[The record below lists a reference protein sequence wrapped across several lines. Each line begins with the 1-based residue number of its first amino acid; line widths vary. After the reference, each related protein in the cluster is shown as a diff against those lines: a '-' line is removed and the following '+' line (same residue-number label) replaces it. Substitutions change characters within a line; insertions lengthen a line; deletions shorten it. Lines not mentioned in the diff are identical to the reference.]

1 MVKKTAILNRRSINR
16 STKQSGGKSKSK
28 SKSNGKSK
36 VQRTSK
42 SNSNGRR
49 TSKSNGKGNRKG
61 NSKVRRTRNKRT
73 LGKGLKNR
81 RQFGGANAKD
91 EAEARELIGVGL
103 VYLDDEDLDET
114 SVVDCV
120 GGGAV
125 PARPPAGSEYIDNLI
140 ESYQFIEGGSRA
152 DGGDIENLRQ
162 NSADIESLLLEERQE
177 LSRIVSFHP
186 YVTLVGDGGGT
197 EQLTN
202 RQKNLSPTY
211 LNNKIYVLGLY
222 ELHMREDIPF
232 RTNIKNFYDACKD
245 FIGGVYKDKA
255 PAKEH
260 ILNTFGEL
268 IKKYGTADGVPDD
281 IVRILCEFIIADV
294 NRYINADG
302 KGFETLST
310 YLTNDKRVWPFPVKK
325 VAAVKFGDRNDKVA
339 HVIQKGE
346 TIHTCELPA
355 IVKGEKLK
363 KCGLT
368 FATQA
373 KVKYHELVGHT
384 PEEEWKQC
392 EVMIPAD
399 GGSQVA
405 CGWLCDGKI
414 TMAKHM
420 KSHEPD
426 EWENWHLD
434 KEMKQMLT
442 EQHRQFWTRE
452 DKQKATGNAR
462 NKGESLVR
470 SSLWC
475 QNQTKEATEM
485 AEEAVEKLKVNEMAL
500 KKNAVDA
507 LAIRFFSNDRGK
519 YSTIKKALVGAAAHI
534 SNQESKGGAGI
545 LKQQNKTKKTLGQKI
560 YKLGNF
566 SFRHKTT
573 FDRDGTG
580 KKQCLHRDNGTQCTA
595 WVGPLDTECSKGHN
609 LLPESDG
616 NGVYTD
622 NDNDPWTKDKPSDYK
637 KYEKKN

>member
-1 MVKKTAILNRRSINR
+1 L
-16 STKQSGGKSKSK
+16 
-28 SKSNGKSK
+28 
-36 VQRTSK
+36 
-42 SNSNGRR
+42 
-49 TSKSNGKGNRKG
+49 
-61 NSKVRRTRNKRT
+61 
-73 LGKGLKNR
+73 
-81 RQFGGANAKD
+81 
-91 EAEARELIGVGL
+91 GVGL

-125 PARPPAGSEYIDNLI
+125 PASLTAGSEYIDNLI

-186 YVTLVGDGGGT
+186 YVTLVGGGGGT

-202 RQKNLSPTY
+202 RPKNLSPTY

-245 FIGGVYKDKA
+245 FIDGVYKDKA

-268 IKKYGTADGVPDD
+268 IKKYGVVPDD

-294 NRYINADG
+294 NRYINAAGQSVETLPTYLNKG
-302 KGFETLST
+302 KG
-310 YLTNDKRVWPFPVKK
+310 VWPFPVKK

-339 HVIQKGE
+339 HVKPLGPA
-346 TIHTCELPA
+346 IHTCKRPA
-355 IVKGEKLK
+355 IVKGERLTE
-363 KCGLT
+363 CGLT
-368 FATQA
+368 FASKA
-373 KVKYHELVGHT
+373 KFEYHELVGHT
-384 PEEEWKQC
+384 PKEEWKKC
-392 EVMIPAD
+392 EVMIPVD

-405 CGWLCDGKI
+405 CGWWCDGKI
-414 TMAKHM
+414 TMDKHM

-434 KEMKQMLT
+434 NEMKQMLT
-442 EQHRQFWTRE
+442 EQHGQFSTGE
-452 DKQKATGNAR
+452 DKKKAINNAR
-462 NKGESLVR
+462 TKGESLVR

-485 AEEAVEKLKVNEMAL
+485 AEEAVKELKVNEMAL
-500 KKNAVDA
+500 KKNAVEA
-507 LAIRFFSNDRGK
+507 LAIRLFSNDRGK
-519 YSTIKKALVGAAAHI
+519 YSTIKKALAAAAAHI
-534 SNQESKGGAGI
+534 INQESKGGAGI

-560 YKLGNF
+560 SKLGNL
-566 SFRHKTT
+566 SFIHKTKGKET
-573 FDRDGTG
+573 GENAG

-622 NDNDPWTKDKPSDYK
+622 NDNDPWAKDKPPDYK